1 MFDFEL
7 IYQILVLLMLGVQIG
22 LLSHLVRRNI
32 YPKQESLAVTQGD
45 TNVSLKTNVH
55 QGDRNVSVPPVN
67 INMQPQEEQKP
78 LQPLQPI
85 VQQPIIPQVP
95 RPNFTP
101 YAGKPN

>member
-1 MFDFEL
+1 MIEFTL

-32 YPKQESLAVTQGD
+32 HPKQESLAVSQGD

-55 QGDRNVSVPPVN
+55 QGDRNVTVPPLN
-67 INMQPQEEQKP
+67 INVPLQEEKQLQPQIP
-78 LQPLQPI
+78 
-85 VQQPIIPQVP
+85 QQVPIIPTVP

-101 YAGKPN
+101 YAQN